1 MGKITKKSLNAFI
14 AESVKTFGYNSK
26 KEYLED
32 RARKNFVVMEKVGE
46 DNEGN
51 GKYQPLQWEDG
62 NPVILNTKA
71 LAEEEAKEYEGAL
84 VISEWEMYNLYG
96 VVA

>member
-1 MGKITKKSLNAFI
+1 MGKITKKALNAFI

-32 RARKNFVVMEKVGE
+32 RAKKNFVVMEKGGE

-51 GKYQPLQWEDG
+51 GKYQPLQWEDESI
-62 NPVILNTKA
+62 VVLNTKA
-71 LAEEEAKEYEGAL
+71 LAEEEAKEYEGAV
-84 VISEWEMYNLYG
+84 VITEWEMYHLFG

>member
-32 RARKNFVVMEKVGE
+32 RARKNFVVMEKVGK

-51 GKYQPLQWEDG
+51 GKYQPLQWEDDSI
-62 NPVILNTKA
+62 VVLNTQE
-71 LAEEEAKEYEGAL
+71 LANEEAKEYEGAV
-84 VISEWEMYNLYG
+84 VITEWEMYNLFG